1 MMKVLLI
8 YPETPSTF
16 WSFKEA
22 LKFVSKKSAEPPL
35 GLITVAAMLPKDWS
49 KKLIDLNV
57 SKLNDKEI
65 LWADY
70 VFISAMNV
78 HLRSFR
84 DIVRRCNKLG
94 VKVVAGGPLCT
105 TQYKDLLGVDHF
117 ILNEAEI
124 TLPQFL
130 NDLENGIPKH
140 IYQTEEF
147 PEIALAPT
155 PMWELL
161 DMKKYASMSLQ
172 YSRGCPYDC
181 EFCSITMLNGRKPR
195 AKCTEQF
202 ITELDRLY
210 ELGWRG
216 GISVVDDNFI
226 GNKRKLKEDTL
237 PALIEW
243 SKEKKYPFFFIT
255 EVSINL
261 ADDDELMRLMVE
273 AGFNSIFVGIETPNS
288 ESLVECGK
296 MQNLKRDLVE
306 SVNKLQRSGML
317 VSGGFIVGFDND
329 TEKVFDDQINFIQ
342 QSGIPNAMVGLL
354 NAPTGTKLFAR
365 MKEEGRLL
373 DMFSGNNMDA
383 SINFIPKM
391 NYINLIRGYSRL
403 LNTIY
408 SQEEYYNRLK
418 VFLKEYNVPDWTPK
432 AINLEQL
439 KAFLRLLWLLGIIEK
454 GKKYFWKLFFV
465 SLWKYPRKF
474 PTAMTLAVYGFHF
487 RRVIRTV

>member
-1 MMKVLLI
+1 MKILLI

-16 WSFKEA
+16 WSFKDA
-22 LKFVSKKSAEPPL
+22 LKFVSKKAAEPPL
-35 GLITVAAMLPKDWS
+35 GLITVAAMLPAEWQ
-49 KKLIDLNV
+49 KKLIDCNV
-57 SKLNDKEI
+57 SKLNGKDI

-84 DIVRRCNKLG
+84 EIVRRCNKLG

-124 TLPQFL
+124 TLPLFL
-130 NDLENGIPKH
+130 EDLKNGNPKH
-140 IYQTEEF
+140 VYETNEF
-147 PEIALAPT
+147 PEIGLTPV

-181 EFCSITMLNGRKPR
+181 EFCSITMLNGRTPR
-195 AKCTEQF
+195 AKCAEQF
-202 ITELDRLY
+202 IAELNRLY

-226 GNKRKLKEDTL
+226 GNKRKLKFEFL
-237 PALIEW
+237 PSLIQW
-243 SKEKKYPFFFIT
+243 SKERNYPFFFIT

-261 ADDDELMRLMVE
+261 ADDDELMKLMVE

-288 ESLVECGK
+288 SSLTECGK
-296 MQNLKRDLVE
+296 AVNLKRNLVD
-306 SVNKLQRSGML
+306 SVNKLQRNGMI

-329 TEKVFDDQINFIQ
+329 TESVFDEQIDFIQ
-342 QSGIPNAMVGLL
+342 QSGIANAMVGLL
-354 NAPTGTKLFAR
+354 NAPTGTKLFKR
-365 MKEEGRLL
+365 LKDEGRLL

-391 NYINLIRGYSRL
+391 DYSKLIRGYSRL

-408 SQEEYYNRLK
+408 SQEEYYKRLK
-418 VFLKEYNVPDWTPK
+418 TFLKEYTVPHWTPK
-432 AINLEQL
+432 KLNLEQI
-439 KAFLRLLWLLGIIEK
+439 KAFIRLLWLLGVIEK
-454 GKKYFWKLFFV
+454 GKKYFWKLLFF
-465 SLWKYPRKF
+465 SLSKYPRKF
-474 PTAMTLAVYGFHF
+474 PIAMTLAVYGFHF

>member
-1 MMKVLLI
+1 MKVLLV

-35 GLITVAAMLPKDWS
+35 GLITIASMLPEEWD

-57 SKLNDKEI
+57 SKLTDKNI
-65 LWADY
+65 SWADY

-78 HLRSFR
+78 HLKSFR

-94 VKVVAGGPLCT
+94 VKVAAGGPLCT
-105 TQYKDLLGVDHF
+105 TQYNELLGVDHF

-124 TLPQFL
+124 TLPLFL
-130 NDLENGIPKH
+130 ADLKNGSPKH
-140 IYQTEEF
+140 IYQTDEF
-147 PEIALAPT
+147 PDISLAPV

-181 EFCSITMLNGRKPR
+181 EFCSITMLNGRRPR
-195 AKCTEQF
+195 AKSTDQF
-202 ITELDRLY
+202 ITELNRLY

-216 GISVVDDNFI
+216 GVSVVDDNFI

-237 PALIEW
+237 PALIKW

-261 ADDDELMRLMVE
+261 ADDEQLMKLMVE
-273 AGFNSIFVGIETPNS
+273 AGFNSIFVGIETPNN
-288 ESLVECGK
+288 ESLNECGK
-296 MQNLKRDLVE
+296 KQNLKRDLIQ
-306 SVNKLQRSGML
+306 SVNRLQKNGML

-329 TEKVFDDQINFIQ
+329 TENIFDDQIDFIQ
-342 QSGIPNAMVGLL
+342 RSGIPNAMVGLL
-354 NAPTGTKLFAR
+354 NAPTGTKLYNR
-365 MKEEGRLL
+365 MRDEGRLL

-391 NYINLIRGYSRL
+391 SYKNLIQGYSRL

-418 VFLKEYNVPDWTPK
+418 IFLKEYNVPEWTPK
-432 AINLEQL
+432 IINLEQL
-439 KAFLRLLWLLGIIEK
+439 KAFVRLLWLLGIIEK
-454 GKKYFWKLFFV
+454 GKKYFWKLFFI